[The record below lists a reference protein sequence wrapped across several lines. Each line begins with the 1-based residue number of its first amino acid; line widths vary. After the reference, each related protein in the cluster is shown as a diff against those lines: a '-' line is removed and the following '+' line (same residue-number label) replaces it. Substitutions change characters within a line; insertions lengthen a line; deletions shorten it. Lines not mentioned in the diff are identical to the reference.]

1 MATFC
6 IILGSLL
13 MCGAIAMVFR
23 PVFSGSLTAYLGLWA
38 FHFSGYIPVTMRE
51 LLFWGVTTLIVIGL
65 DVLLPRESARALQG
79 RGYVGVGTIAGMV
92 VGMLLSSAG
101 IILGAA
107 IGAFLGAMA
116 YSRTPAGRALQFPS
130 AVFMRFLCS
139 RGLPAVVAISQVGLV
154 LYYSLIIA
162 GY

>member
-13 MCGAIAMVFR
+13 MCGAIVMMFR

-38 FHFSGYIPVTMRE
+38 FHFSGYIPVTMRD
-51 LLFWGVTTLIVIGL
+51 LLLWGVTTLIVIGL
-65 DVLLPRESARALQG
+65 DLLQPRESTRSTRG
-79 RGYVGVGTIAGMV
+79 RGYIGGGTVAGMV

-101 IILGAA
+101 IIVGAA
-107 IGAFLGAMA
+107 VGAFLGAMA

-130 AVFMRFLCS
+130 GVFMRFLCS
-139 RGLPAVVAISQVGLV
+139 RGLPAVVAISQVGLI
-154 LYYSLIIA
+154 LYYSLILA

>member
-51 LLFWGVTTLIVIGL
+51 LLFWGVTTLMVIGL
-65 DVLLPRESARALQG
+65 DVLLPRESTRTLQG
-79 RGYVGVGTIAGMV
+79 RGYVGGGTVAGMV

-107 IGAFLGAMA
+107 VGAFLGAMA
-116 YSRTPAGRALQFPS
+116 YSRTPAGRSLQFPS

-154 LYYSLIIA
+154 LYYLLILA